1 MKTSR
6 KQPGKP
12 GFVSY
17 LLVLSS
23 GVVLLLLMLNAYDR
37 AVHAHAVTSEVQLRT
52 DYAEKEDAVLR
63 SIIAITPNRAMRTM
77 QDGSGAN
84 ADAANHPLNWTNIFN
99 DALQLANAST
109 SVPSALIEDLELE
122 DHVVGNAGDAGNL
135 DPARIFKALPGG
147 SGTGLCTVGINANL
161 GVGFPPALS
170 KTSGAIDDKDLKF
183 PLISDERVYSTALA
197 NAFLSDPDLNGDGT
211 TAYGVSMNFFPS
223 SDTRSRYNVLKYP
236 DINFAYTTP
245 GEPFVAKRNW
255 WAFSMDLSAD
265 DAAETS
271 LFRKKREF
279 VLSIY
284 EIPTQLPISG
294 SDIAVGTLEDGSA
307 WENIEVDG
315 AVFGDRV
322 SVEGDKLDQVSARN
336 AISFGQNAEIGG
348 KAFDQN
354 SFKSGKREQY
364 QIDNQGAAMPI
375 SLASESG
382 RAAFIPINRGNAFFD
397 RYANPIVSS
406 TVLPS
411 NRWNQYSVGAHQ
423 CAMRVEV
430 IGVNDP
436 TLREPTLLRFTYKG
450 VDPLNSTKFKDVSI
464 VIPALGGVA
473 VTTSPLSA
481 GFEDATGNTMDFGG
495 IETHVAFGTSGA
507 FYYKKTTGV
516 VVFTAEGFGLPSGTP
531 GTGFYLPASGGR
543 SSLPFDTDEVD
554 STPPQ
559 QCVIIYPERFANYL
573 ALLGAPGTAV
583 NHSVVVNVDY
593 SDTGIKNNALAPE
606 PTPKNNEIG
615 LVVYECENLSSFPN
629 GFSIVSSLRTWI
641 GDDFNGVSI
650 APPAGYS
657 PTGPF
662 YPPTS
667 IYCPEIRYGVSNNVL
682 AISVDGS
689 VHSLASGANSRP
701 VAATSRDGTT
711 MGAGDITMN
720 LSRIT
725 HPAELP
731 PITMMNWLVVLEEI
745 KAGR

>member
-1 MKTSR
+1 MKTSQ

-63 SIIAITPNRAMRTM
+63 SIVAITPNRAMRTM
-77 QDGSGAN
+77 QDGSDAN
-84 ADAANHPLNWTNIFN
+84 AAARDPLNWTSIFN
-99 DALQLANAST
+99 EALQLANASS
-109 SVPSALIEDLELE
+109 SVPTALIKDLKLE
-122 DHVVGNAGDAGNL
+122 NHVVANVGDAGSL
-135 DPARIFKALPGG
+135 DPASIFKALPGG
-147 SGTGLCTVGINANL
+147 SGTGLCTVGINTNL
-161 GVGFPPALS
+161 GAGFPPALS
-170 KTSGAIDDKDLKF
+170 KTSGAIDLNDFRF
-183 PLISDERVYSTALA
+183 PLISDERVYTAALA
-197 NAFLSDPDLNGDGT
+197 EAFLNDRNLNGNGT
-211 TAYGVSMNFFPS
+211 TAYGVRMNFFPS
-223 SDTRSRYNVLKYP
+223 TDTRSRYNVLKYP
-236 DINFAYTTP
+236 DINFTYTKP
-245 GEPFVAKRNW
+245 GQPFVAKRNW
-255 WAFSMDLSAD
+255 WAFSMDLSANN
-265 DAAETS
+265 AAQTS

-322 SVEGDKLDQVSARN
+322 SVEGDVLDQVSARN
-336 AISFGQNAEIGG
+336 AISFGQNAKVGG
-348 KAFDQN
+348 KAFDEN
-354 SFKSGKREQY
+354 DFKSGKREQY

-382 RAAFIPINRGNAFFD
+382 RAAFIPINRGAAFFD
-397 RYANPIVSS
+397 RYANPIVPS

-411 NRWNQYSVGAHQ
+411 NRWHQYSVGAHQ

-430 IGVNDP
+430 IEVNDIVA
-436 TLREPTLLRFTYKG
+436 RVPTLLRFTYKQ
-450 VDPLNSTKFKDVSI
+450 VDPLNPTQFADVSI
-464 VIPALGGVA
+464 VIPVGGGSVN
-473 VTTSPLSA
+473 TSPLSA
-481 GFEDATGNTMDFGG
+481 GFREATGETMDFGKT
-495 IETHVAFGTSGA
+495 EAQVAFGTPDA
-507 FYYKKTTGV
+507 YYYKTLKGKVT
-516 VVFTAEGFGLPSGTP
+516 FTADGFGLPSGTP
-531 GTGFYLPASGGR
+531 GTGFYLPLSGGR
-543 SSLPFDTDEVD
+543 SSLPFGRDIVN
-554 STPPQ
+554 SSPPQ
-559 QCVIIYPERFANYL
+559 ECVFIYPERFANYL

-593 SDTGIKNNALAPE
+593 SANPALAAPQ
-606 PTPKNNEIG
+606 PIPQNNEIG
-615 LVVYECENLSSFPN
+615 LVVDECGNLSTFPS

-641 GDDFNGVSI
+641 ADDFNEVPI
-650 APPAGYS
+650 APPAGYN
-657 PTGPF
+657 PPGLF

-667 IYCPEIRYGVSNNVL
+667 IYCPEIRYGVGSNSL
-682 AISVDGS
+682 AVTVDGS
-689 VHSLASGANSRP
+689 VHSLANGANSRP
-701 VAATSRDGTT
+701 VAATSRDGAAL
-711 MGAGDITMN
+711 GAGDITMN

-731 PITMMNWLVVLEEI
+731 PITMMNWLVVLEEF